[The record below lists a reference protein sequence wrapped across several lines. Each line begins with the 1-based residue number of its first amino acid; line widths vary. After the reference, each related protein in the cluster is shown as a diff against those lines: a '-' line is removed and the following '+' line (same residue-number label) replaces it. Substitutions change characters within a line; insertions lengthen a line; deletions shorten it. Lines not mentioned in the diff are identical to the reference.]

1 MAPEHYFLFF
11 NISIIL
17 GIIPKKEV
25 LQMGNTLH
33 EAGSDT
39 VDTIVQIAKGLSNV
53 ATNKVANK
61 SEYSYSS
68 IAKAASK
75 LIAVF
80 PVLTSRTV
88 SFDTARMTSKYIEQI
103 SCQFFMFALQQ
114 ANISNAKDGIT
125 YLRQFHQNLNMGDD
139 NTDAVIAAMQSW
151 IDAYTKG
158 TQESTT
164 FADVLNNEAL
174 SEAMVD
180 PFMMQSDDVKISASD
195 MRELMHAMQES
206 ANIQFYDTKLNPLS
220 IDDYVVREF
229 AGGDYRVTV
238 SPYALNEVTGNK
250 NDPVDNDYDP
260 RLDKNDPRYDY
271 TYSQYYN
278 RLSDDY
284 KIYYDTGR
292 YSSAADAYKDQQYD
306 RRSKENSNNTYRAN
320 KEYNRHQEVQD
331 KNYTE
336 RYKAYQKAETER
348 QKEANRAHEADRQYN
363 DQKDKEAKE
372 QNDRINANRMRA
384 NTAFLKDQD
393 IKKMNDAVP
402 SILIVKFYQKNDNDI
417 SGVATEFLIG
427 IKSKVVPITTT
438 EILRRIM
445 NDNKDGQKFLKFMR
459 VITGELKASDV
470 LLGLSR
476 ITDDVKSYKVKGARG
491 DIWTLLQN
499 RAVAAKEQV
508 RSGKHNDF
516 SAITTVLIS
525 QQDADELYRE
535 ENFDINDPKNAV
547 HFMQSYNLM
556 GFAIADDSNEVLH
569 LLLDNGSKNFE
580 DISYRMLERET
591 QDSTYKKLINL
602 MAASK

>member
-53 ATNKVANK
+53 ATNKAANK

-68 IAKAASK
+68 IANAASK

-80 PVLTSRTV
+80 PVLTSRTI
-88 SFDTARMTSKYIEQI
+88 SFDTARMVSKYIEQI

-164 FADVLNNEAL
+164 FADALNNEVL

-195 MRELMHAMQES
+195 IRELMHAMQES

-238 SPYALNEVTGNK
+238 SPYILNEVKLDRNK
-250 NDPVDNDYDP
+250 ANNSY
-260 RLDKNDPRYDY
+260 
-271 TYSQYYN
+271 
-278 RLSDDY
+278 
-284 KIYYDTGR
+284 
-292 YSSAADAYKDQQYD
+292 
-306 RRSKENSNNTYRAN
+306 KEN
-320 KEYNRHQEVQD
+320 KEQHRHEEEMD
-331 KNYTE
+331 RNYTE
-336 RYKAYQKAETER
+336 RYKADRKAETEYY
-348 QKEANRAHEADRQYN
+348 KEYNRSREADRQYN
-363 DQKDKEAKE
+363 DQKDKDAKE
-372 QNDRINANRMRA
+372 QNDRVNANRMRA
-384 NTAFLKDQD
+384 NTTILKDQD

-535 ENFDINDPKNAV
+535 ENFDINDPKNAI

>member
-114 ANISNAKDGIT
+114 ANISNAKDGIA

-164 FADVLNNEAL
+164 FADALNNEVL

-195 MRELMHAMQES
+195 MRELMRVMQES

-229 AGGDYRVTV
+229 AGGDYKVTV
-238 SPYALNEVTGNK
+238 SPYILNEAK
-250 NDPVDNDYDP
+250 
-260 RLDKNDPRYDY
+260 
-271 TYSQYYN
+271 
-278 RLSDDY
+278 
-284 KIYYDTGR
+284 
-292 YSSAADAYKDQQYD
+292 
-306 RRSKENSNNTYRAN
+306 AN
-320 KEYNRHQEVQD
+320 KRKANNSYNENKEQHRHEEEMNKILND
-331 KNYTE
+331 RMKT
-336 RYKAYQKAETER
+336 YQKAQSER
-348 QKEANRAHEADRQYN
+348 DKQDAENEKQQKE
-363 DQKDKEAKE
+363 DQKSTSRD
-372 QNDRINANRMRA
+372 NDWRDANRMHN

-393 IKKMNDAVP
+393 IKKMNDALP
-402 SILIVKFYQKNDNDI
+402 SILIVKFYQKNSNDAV

-535 ENFDINDPKNAV
+535 ENFDINDPKNAI

>member
-68 IAKAASK
+68 IANAASK

-114 ANISNAKDGIT
+114 ANISNAKDGIA

-139 NTDAVIAAMQSW
+139 NTDSVIAAMQSW

-164 FADVLNNEAL
+164 FADALNNEVL

-238 SPYALNEVTGNK
+238 SPYILNEAKTNK
-250 NDPVDNDYDP
+250 RKANNSYNENKEQHRHEEKMNEILNDRMKIYQNAQSEKDKQDAENEKQQKEDQKSTSRDNDWRD
-260 RLDKNDPRYDY
+260 
-271 TYSQYYN
+271 
-278 RLSDDY
+278 
-284 KIYYDTGR
+284 
-292 YSSAADAYKDQQYD
+292 
-306 RRSKENSNNTYRAN
+306 
-320 KEYNRHQEVQD
+320 
-331 KNYTE
+331 
-336 RYKAYQKAETER
+336 
-348 QKEANRAHEADRQYN
+348 
-363 DQKDKEAKE
+363 
-372 QNDRINANRMRA
+372 ANRMHN

-402 SILIVKFYQKNDNDI
+402 SILIVKFYQKNENNDV

-535 ENFDINDPKNAV
+535 ENFDINDPKNAI

>member
-53 ATNKVANK
+53 ATNKVSNK

-68 IAKAASK
+68 IANAASK

-114 ANISNAKDGIT
+114 ANISNAKDGIA

-158 TQESTT
+158 TQESNT
-164 FADVLNNEAL
+164 FADALNNEVL

-238 SPYALNEVTGNK
+238 SPYILNEAK
-250 NDPVDNDYDP
+250 
-260 RLDKNDPRYDY
+260 
-271 TYSQYYN
+271 
-278 RLSDDY
+278 
-284 KIYYDTGR
+284 
-292 YSSAADAYKDQQYD
+292 
-306 RRSKENSNNTYRAN
+306 AN
-320 KEYNRHQEVQD
+320 KRKANNSYNENKEQHRHEEKMNEILND
-331 KNYTE
+331 RMKI
-336 RYKAYQKAETER
+336 YQKAQSER
-348 QKEANRAHEADRQYN
+348 DKQDAENEKQQKE
-363 DQKDKEAKE
+363 DQKSTSRD
-372 QNDRINANRMRA
+372 NDWKDANRMHN
-384 NTAFLKDQD
+384 NTAILKDQD

-402 SILIVKFYQKNDNDI
+402 SILIVKFYQKNSNDAV

-535 ENFDINDPKNAV
+535 ENFDINDPKNAI

>member
-114 ANISNAKDGIT
+114 ANISNAKDGIA

-164 FADVLNNEAL
+164 FADALNNEVL

-195 MRELMHAMQES
+195 MRELMHVMQES

-238 SPYALNEVTGNK
+238 SPYILNEAKLDRNK
-250 NDPVDNDYDP
+250 ANNSY
-260 RLDKNDPRYDY
+260 
-271 TYSQYYN
+271 
-278 RLSDDY
+278 
-284 KIYYDTGR
+284 
-292 YSSAADAYKDQQYD
+292 
-306 RRSKENSNNTYRAN
+306 KEN
-320 KEYNRHQEVQD
+320 KEQHRHEEEMD
-331 KNYTE
+331 RNYTE
-336 RYKAYQKAETER
+336 RYKADRKAETEYY
-348 QKEANRAHEADRQYN
+348 KEYNRSREADRQYN
-363 DQKDKEAKE
+363 DQKDKDIKE
-372 QNDRINANRMRA
+372 QNDRVNANRMRA
-384 NTAFLKDQD
+384 NTAILKDQD

-402 SILIVKFYQKNDNDI
+402 SILIVKFYQKNNNDGV

-427 IKSKVVPITTT
+427 IKSKVVPITTA

-535 ENFDINDPKNAV
+535 ENFDINDPKNAI

>member
-53 ATNKVANK
+53 ATNAKGDK
-61 SEYSYSS
+61 SGYSYSS

-114 ANISNAKDGIT
+114 ANISNAKDGIE

-139 NTDAVIAAMQSW
+139 DTNAIIATMQSW
-151 IDAYTKG
+151 IDAFETGYK
-158 TQESTT
+158 ESNT
-164 FADVLNNEAL
+164 FADVLNNEIL
-174 SEAMVD
+174 SESMVD

-195 MRELMHAMQES
+195 MRDLMHTMQEN

-220 IDDYVVREF
+220 IDDYIVREF

-238 SPYALNEVTGNK
+238 SPYVLNEAKADKKKAKNSYNENK
-250 NDPVDNDYDP
+250 EQHRHEEEMN
-260 RLDKNDPRYDY
+260 
-271 TYSQYYN
+271 
-278 RLSDDY
+278 
-284 KIYYDTGR
+284 KIYN
-292 YSSAADAYKDQQYD
+292 D
-306 RRSKENSNNTYRAN
+306 RMKI
-320 KEYNRHQEVQD
+320 
-331 KNYTE
+331 
-336 RYKAYQKAETER
+336 YQKAQSDRDKQDAENEK
-348 QKEANRAHEADRQYN
+348 QKKE
-363 DQKDKEAKE
+363 DQKAAAKE
-372 QNDRINANRMRA
+372 NDWRNANLKGDAR
-384 NTAFLKDQD
+384 FLKDQD

-402 SILIVKFYQKNDNDI
+402 SILIVKFYQKNDNDGV

-535 ENFDINDPKNAV
+535 ENFDINDPKNAI

>member
-33 EAGSDT
+33 EASSDT

-68 IAKAASK
+68 IANASSK

-114 ANISNAKDGIT
+114 ANISNAKDGIA

-139 NTDAVIAAMQSW
+139 NTDSVIAAMQSW

-164 FADVLNNEAL
+164 FADALNNEVL

-238 SPYALNEVTGNK
+238 SPYILNEAKANK
-250 NDPVDNDYDP
+250 RKANN
-260 RLDKNDPRYDY
+260 
-271 TYSQYYN
+271 SYN
-278 RLSDDY
+278 ENKEQHRHEEEMN
-284 KIYYDTGR
+284 KIYN
-292 YSSAADAYKDQQYD
+292 D
-306 RRSKENSNNTYRAN
+306 RMKI
-320 KEYNRHQEVQD
+320 
-331 KNYTE
+331 
-336 RYKAYQKAETER
+336 YQKAQSER
-348 QKEANRAHEADRQYN
+348 DKQDAENEKQQKE
-363 DQKDKEAKE
+363 DQKSTSRD
-372 QNDRINANRMRA
+372 NDWRDANRMHN

-393 IKKMNDAVP
+393 IKKMNDALP
-402 SILIVKFYQKNDNDI
+402 SILIVKFYQKNSNDGV
-417 SGVATEFLIG
+417 SGVATEFIIG

-476 ITDDVKSYKVKGARG
+476 IADDVKSYKVKGARG

-535 ENFDINDPKNAV
+535 ENFDINDPKNAI

>member
-68 IAKAASK
+68 IANAASK

-164 FADVLNNEAL
+164 FADALNNEVL

-238 SPYALNEVTGNK
+238 SPYILNEAKANK
-250 NDPVDNDYDP
+250 RKANN
-260 RLDKNDPRYDY
+260 
-271 TYSQYYN
+271 SYN
-278 RLSDDY
+278 ENKEQHRHEEEMN
-284 KIYYDTGR
+284 KIYN
-292 YSSAADAYKDQQYD
+292 D
-306 RRSKENSNNTYRAN
+306 RMKI
-320 KEYNRHQEVQD
+320 
-331 KNYTE
+331 
-336 RYKAYQKAETER
+336 YQKAQSER
-348 QKEANRAHEADRQYN
+348 DKQDAENEKQQKE
-363 DQKDKEAKE
+363 DQKSTSRD
-372 QNDRINANRMRA
+372 NDWRDANRMHN

-393 IKKMNDAVP
+393 IKKMNDALP
-402 SILIVKFYQKNDNDI
+402 SILIVKFYQKNSDGGV
-417 SGVATEFLIG
+417 SGVATEFIIG

-535 ENFDINDPKNAV
+535 ENFDINDPKNAI

>member
-1 MAPEHYFLFF
+1 MDPEHYFLFF

-88 SFDTARMTSKYIEQI
+88 SFDTARMASKYIEQI

-114 ANISNAKDGIT
+114 ANISNAKDGIA

-158 TQESTT
+158 KQESTT
-164 FADVLNNEAL
+164 FADALNNEVL

-195 MRELMHAMQES
+195 MRELMHVMQES

-238 SPYALNEVTGNK
+238 SPYILNEAK
-250 NDPVDNDYDP
+250 
-260 RLDKNDPRYDY
+260 
-271 TYSQYYN
+271 
-278 RLSDDY
+278 
-284 KIYYDTGR
+284 
-292 YSSAADAYKDQQYD
+292 
-306 RRSKENSNNTYRAN
+306 AN
-320 KEYNRHQEVQD
+320 KRKANNSYNENKEQHRHEEEMNKILND
-331 KNYTE
+331 RMKT
-336 RYKAYQKAETER
+336 YQKAQSER
-348 QKEANRAHEADRQYN
+348 DKQDAENEKQQKE
-363 DQKDKEAKE
+363 DQKSTSRD
-372 QNDRINANRMRA
+372 NDWRDANRMHN

-393 IKKMNDAVP
+393 IKKMNDALP
-402 SILIVKFYQKNDNDI
+402 SILIVKFYQKNSNDAV

-535 ENFDINDPKNAV
+535 ENFDINDPKNAI